1 MPARRR
7 VALSLRALPS
17 FFRSSV
23 TCVIFTAHYLLSS
36 YAHQSSVGGV
46 LRWWIQYI
54 YFEMSDD
61 VSVVGMLVA
70 VTSSSMLLSRSRRLA
85 VYAWCVAVST
95 DNCVWCCP
103 ILLLYGRRTRTTRFV
118 SQCGELTQKHT
129 DTYEGMCDDTR
140 VAFFFLG
147 HRTVRREFSFHLS

>member
-1 MPARRR
+1 MENNNVRCCAEYDTSSLARRTIQCPPADAWHSRSGRCRASLGRQSR
-7 VALSLRALPS
+7 VYIYS
-17 FFRSSV
+17 
-23 TCVIFTAHYLLSS
+23 TLLSS
-36 YAHQSSVGGV
+36 CTHLSSVGGV

-95 DNCVWCCP
+95 DNSLCVVLEANINMVAGHVLP
-103 ILLLYGRRTRTTRFV
+103 
-118 SQCGELTQKHT
+118 
-129 DTYEGMCDDTR
+129 TR
-140 VAFFFLG
+140 VNA
-147 HRTVRREFSFHLS
+147 VS

>member
-1 MPARRR
+1 MSSWWGYIYGDWMENYNVRCCAEYDTSSLARRTIQCPPADAWHSRSGRCRASLGRQSR
-7 VALSLRALPS
+7 VYIYS
-17 FFRSSV
+17 
-23 TCVIFTAHYLLSS
+23 TLLSS
-36 YAHQSSVGGV
+36 CTHLSSVGGV

-95 DNCVWCCP
+95 DNSLCVVLEANINMVAGHVLP
-103 ILLLYGRRTRTTRFV
+103 
-118 SQCGELTQKHT
+118 
-129 DTYEGMCDDTR
+129 TR
-140 VAFFFLG
+140 VNA
-147 HRTVRREFSFHLS
+147 VS